1 MHKSEIYSKILSRD
15 FKDDSL
21 PEAIV
26 ILSGGTEYSKELGYY
41 SPDYDE
47 PDFTGLASG
56 SIYRIEAA
64 AEAGKYFPDI
74 IFITTGK
81 MISHGNPKKEHFPND
96 ARVLAD
102 ELLDRGISENRI
114 ILEEKSVSTLSE
126 LVEMIKISRK
136 KGWHRISIMTNRWHA
151 PRVKLM
157 YEKLET
163 IEGLCNSEEEAMIK
177 EFKQSGAE
185 VKIIG
190 AEDITDNINSEYRD
204 KMKEIEQR
212 DSYKERLESEQ
223 KGIEDLKANR
233 YKVRR

>member
-1 MHKSEIYSKILSRD
+1 MQKSEIYSKILSKD
-15 FKDDSL
+15 FKDNLL

-56 SIYRIEAA
+56 SIYRIEAV
-64 AEAGKYFPDI
+64 AEVGKYFPDI
-74 IFITTGK
+74 IFVTTGK
-81 MISHGNPKKEHFPND
+81 MISHGNPEKEHFPND

-136 KGWHRISIMTNRWHA
+136 KGWHQISIMTNRWHA

-163 IEGLCNSEEEAMIK
+163 IEGLCNEEEAAKIR
-177 EFKQSGAE
+177 EFKNSGVE
-185 VKIIG
+185 VKVIA
-190 AEDITDNINSEYRD
+190 AEDITDNINSGYRD
-204 KMKEIEQR
+204 EMKEIEQR

-223 KGIEDLKANR
+223 KGIEDLKAGR
-233 YKVRR
+233 YKARR